1 MKLQELKQ
9 TVQDSPSSIFTK
21 DDIIKL
27 LDKVKRESY
36 ITQELADEIR
46 YAISNRLN
54 QLDSD
59 VVVDMES
66 ASFDL
71 ERDNTIVLS
80 DISIDLSKIES
91 IIEEVL
97 DENVTEETTSN
108 NN

>member
-27 LDKVKRESY
+27 LNEVKRESC

-46 YAISNRLN
+46 YVISNRLN

-59 VVVDMES
+59 DVVDMDS

-80 DISIDLSKIES
+80 DVSIDLSKIES